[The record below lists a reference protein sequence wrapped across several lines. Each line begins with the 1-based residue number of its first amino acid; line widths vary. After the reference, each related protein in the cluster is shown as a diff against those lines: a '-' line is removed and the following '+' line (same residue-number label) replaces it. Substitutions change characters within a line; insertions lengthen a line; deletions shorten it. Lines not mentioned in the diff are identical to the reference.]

1 MGVAGLMTS
10 MIKMH
15 PNPFVLS
22 LSKHAREDSAVRA
35 LRQAQ
40 RERETAKAADRC

>member
-15 PNPFVLS
+15 PALFVLS
-22 LSKHAREDSAVRA
+22 LSKQACDDSAA
-35 LRQAQ
+35 APLRQAQ
-40 RERETAKAADRC
+40 GERETAKAADRC